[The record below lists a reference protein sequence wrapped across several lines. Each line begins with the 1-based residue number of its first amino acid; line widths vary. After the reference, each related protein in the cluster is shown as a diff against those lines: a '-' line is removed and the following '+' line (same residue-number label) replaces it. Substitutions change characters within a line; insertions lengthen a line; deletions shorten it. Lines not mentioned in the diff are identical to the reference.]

1 MSTKTGVCAAESG
14 AASASHEASEA
25 GGPAA
30 EVCASRPGFVAARR
44 PVPADAPEPLPEPER
59 ADLRLEV
66 VMGALS
72 DPLRMRI
79 VRTLLL
85 ESEAFD
91 HTCGWFGLDR
101 PKSSLTHHFRALRD
115 AGLIRQRQY
124 GLERRS
130 HVRVDDLEA
139 RFPGLLALVADWR
152 E

>member
-1 MSTKTGVCAAESG
+1 MSQ
-14 AASASHEASEA
+14 SATADRFA
-25 GGPAA
+25 GPYPA
-30 EVCASRPGFVAARR
+30 
-44 PVPADAPEPLPEPER
+44 PAGLPEHLPEPAREE
-59 ADLRLEV
+59 LRLEV
-66 VMGALS
+66 VMAALS
-72 DPLRMRI
+72 DPLRMGV

-91 HTCGWFGLDR
+91 HPCGWFGIDR

-139 RFPGLLALVADWR
+139 RFPGLLALIADWTPPDS
-152 E
+152 